1 MFALDPKLQT
11 RLRQHMSRVLIM
23 EPNPAYARMLADMV
37 RVLGADNIV
46 IEADD
51 RRAQIVIAN
60 LDPQLIIT
68 EYKTPSIDGIEFTK
82 ALRCSGG
89 RCKAVPV
96 ILVMGDVTQAE
107 LAEARNAGIHEVL
120 RKPFA
125 WQDLL
130 TRLQNV
136 LFKPREWIEV
146 ASYTGPCRRSFN
158 TGDFKG
164 QKKRRGEAS
173 GAQRLALEEAVRMLK
188 SSLDLFDQDAAE
200 SMKMVMQQ
208 MAVIVPACKSIKN
221 AGFTSAV
228 GVIVTD
234 LRNKALSRSSIEP
247 QINRMIASLGMDKGA
262 ANKFV
267 DALFSGSMDE
277 AEFARTRDMREA
289 PSLAL

>member
-11 RLRQHMSRVLIM
+11 RLRQHMSRVLIL

-46 IEADD
+46 IESDD
-51 RRAQIVIAN
+51 RRAQVIIPN

-68 EYKTPSIDGIEFTK
+68 EYKTPMIDGIEFTK
-82 ALRCSGG
+82 ALRRSGG
-89 RCKAVPV
+89 KCKAVPV
-96 ILVMGDVTQAE
+96 IMVKGDVTQAE
-107 LAEARNAGIHEVL
+107 LTEARNAGIHEVL
-120 RKPFA
+120 KKPFA

-146 ASYTGPCRRSFN
+146 ATYTGPCRRSFN

-164 QKKRRGEAS
+164 QKKRRGEGN

-188 SSLDLFDQDAAE
+188 SSLDVFDQDAAE
-200 SMKMVMQQ
+200 SLKMVMQQ
-208 MAVIVPACKSIKN
+208 MAVIVPACKTIKN
-221 AGFTSAV
+221 VGFTNAV
-228 GVIVTD
+228 GVIVAD
-234 LRNKALSRSSIEP
+234 LRNKALSRENLEP
-247 QINRMIASLGMDKGA
+247 QVNRMIASLGMDKGA

-277 AEFARTRDMREA
+277 AEFTRMRDVRDA
-289 PSLAL
+289 PAVA